1 MRHFFPILALLAI
14 TGCASGPSSTV
25 AGGASDPFRTDLK
38 HEKYLATAQQPIA
51 TGYPVSTQ
59 YTMQSMHH
67 WDLLAGKVAAQ
78 GSQALN
84 HFFAGTDIGVYVA
97 PAGTTPFSKT
107 YREALITQLLAYGV
121 PINFSPEGSV
131 TLEVQIEMRGPI
143 RRVADDSARSR
154 RKKYPGI
161 RHTAEPEFLQEKNA
175 KGRYQQVPVVSEE
188 EGYFGSNHSKAE
200 IQVNTSLVHP
210 RGYIYRDSSI
220 FYVESSQLRN
230 YLHRPGI
237 GDTFLKRYVIVD
249 K

>member
-1 MRHFFPILALLAI
+1 MRHFLPILALLTVFGC
-14 TGCASGPSSTV
+14 TGNPLTIVGV
-25 AGGASDPFRTDLK
+25 SDHPFRTDLK

-67 WDLLAGKVAAQ
+67 WDLLAGKIARQ

-84 HFFAGTDIGVYVA
+84 HFFAGTDMGVYVA
-97 PAGTTPFSKT
+97 PAGTTPFSKA
-107 YREALITQLLAYGV
+107 YREALITQLFAYGV
-121 PINFSPEGSV
+121 PIAFSPEGSV
-131 TLEVQIEMRGPI
+131 TLEVQIEMRGPV
-143 RRVADDSARSR
+143 RRVADDGTQSK
-154 RKKYPGI
+154 RKKHPGV
-161 RHTAEPEFLQEKNA
+161 RRTAEPEFLQGKNA
-175 KGRYQQVPVVSEE
+175 EGKYQRLPVVSEE

-220 FYVESSQLRN
+220 FYVEASQLRN

-237 GDTFLKRYVIVD
+237 EDNFLKRYVIVD
-249 K
+249 N